1 MLMPIKFHQLI
12 FAFFLLIS
20 FDLSAQKITY
30 SDPAEEDSRQL
41 TEYEI
46 VGKIAGNIL
55 VYKKYRDDHYIAV
68 YDQQMKLT
76 AKEKLEKMPDKL
88 INTDFINYPD
98 YAYMIYQYQK
108 KSTVYC
114 VGQKIDAQGKAIGE
128 PIEMDTTHIN
138 FWASNKVYNSV
149 VSDDKQRIGVFKLNT
164 KNEKLHILTT
174 CVFDKDLKL
183 INKHRINVPM
193 PGKYDYLTEFAI
205 DNTGDIVFL
214 RASSASQSEDE
225 INKVQLIF
233 KPVNVESISE
243 YEVNL
248 DLEKKT
254 IYLDDLKIRAD
265 NANSRFLVSSYYS
278 KTRRGNVD
286 GMFSYLWDKKTRT
299 EVSNSKIPFSDDF
312 RTDAKGNNTTKT
324 AFNDYFLRNIVMRA
338 DGGYIITAEAI
349 YSTTRGGNP
358 YNRYDYIYGSPYAG
372 DFVPIGTNPY
382 LYPWWRLRNSNQTT
396 RFYADNIMVL
406 SFNDKGVMEW
416 SNVVR
421 KSQYDDNNDSFLGY
435 NMINTGSELHFIFN
449 QQEKRTLML
458 SDQSIEPSG
467 QITRR
472 PTLRN
477 LDKGF
482 DFMPRYGK
490 QISAKTIIFP
500 CQYRNYICFAKV
512 EF

>member
-114 VGQKIDAQGKAIGE
+114 VGQKIDGQGKAIGD

-406 SFNDKGVMEW
+406 SFNDNGVMEW

>member
-1 MLMPIKFHQLI
+1 MLMPLKFHQLI
-12 FAFFLLIS
+12 LAFFLLVS
-20 FDLSAQKITY
+20 FNISAQKITY
-30 SDPAEEDSRQL
+30 SDPNEEDSRQL
-41 TEYEI
+41 NEYEI
-46 VGKIAGNIL
+46 VGKVSGNIL
-55 VYKKYRDDHYIAV
+55 VYKRYKDDHYIAS
-68 YDQQMKLT
+68 YDQQMKMIG
-76 AKEKLEKMPDKL
+76 KEKLEKMPDRL
-88 INTDFINYPD
+88 INSDFINYAD
-98 YAYMIYQYQK
+98 FAYMIYQYQK

-114 VGQKIDAQGKAIGE
+114 VAQKIDGQGKAVGE
-128 PIEMDTTHIN
+128 PVEMDTTHIN
-138 FWASNKVYNSV
+138 FWASNKVYNTI
-149 VSDDKQRIGVFKLNT
+149 VSYDKQKIGVYKLNT
-164 KNEKLHILTT
+164 KNDKLHVLTT

-183 INKHRINVPM
+183 LNKHRMSVPM
-193 PGKYDYLTEFAI
+193 PNKYDYLTEFAI
-205 DNTGDIVFL
+205 DNGGDIVFL
-214 RASSASQSEDE
+214 RASSASQGEDE

-233 KPVNVESISE
+233 KPLNIEAISE

-265 NANSRFLVSSYYS
+265 NANSRFLVTSFYS
-278 KTRRGNVD
+278 KTRRGNVE
-286 GMFSYLWDKKTRT
+286 GMFSYLWDNKGRS
-299 EVSNSKIPFSDDF
+299 EVVNSKIPFNDDF
-312 RTDAKGNNTTKT
+312 RTDAKGNNSTKS
-324 AFNDYFLRNIVMRA
+324 AFNDYYLRNIVMRA
-338 DGGYIITAEAI
+338 DGGYIITAESI

-372 DFVPIGTNPY
+372 EFVPIGTNPY

-449 QQEKRTLML
+449 LQEKRTLML

-512 EF
+512 EL

>member
-1 MLMPIKFHQLI
+1 MLMPLKFHQLI